1 VAQCSAEDG
10 ANDDKLASGG
20 VSAPR
25 ASEDDVSFAL
35 APPATAAALIALI
48 DLCRRELNASTIMLR
63 SEAAVWAEIRSTA
76 AAHGRQ
82 YFLVCAAVTI
92 APVHRPECCVYYS
105 RAENATAGGGGRAR
119 YYAGL
124 E

>member
-1 VAQCSAEDG
+1 MAQCSAEDG
-10 ANDDKLASGG
+10 TNDDKLASGG

-25 ASEDDVSFAL
+25 ASENDVSFAL

-63 SEAAVWAEIRSTA
+63 SEAAEIRTQHRSGA
-76 AAHGRQ
+76 RPAIFPR
-82 YFLVCAAVTI
+82 LRRCDNC
-92 APVHRPECCVYYS
+92 PVHRPECCVYYS
-105 RAENATAGGGGRAR
+105 RAENATAGGGGPAR